1 MCEGEQAEDLRG
13 VLASADDGPIIR
25 RPWNTAT
32 AYFAKPPSTEY
43 PHDRAHIFV
52 SGDDR
57 KGRLTGQA
65 RCAAWMSV

>member
-1 MCEGEQAEDLRG
+1 MGSSRVPTMD
-13 VLASADDGPIIR
+13 PIIR